1 MRNLLSL
8 SIAAALAAT
17 VMDVAPSALAAEG
30 DAAWEMPRTEYG
42 HPDLQGYWT
51 NTTLTPIERPVELG
65 EKKAYTEAEAME
77 LENAARQFEQQKA
90 EPLDAD
96 RAPPH
101 VGGAIGQE
109 ADINFSDVFTN
120 VLKVRDEYRTSMIVD
135 PTNGRFPFREDGR
148 RQDVYAQWT
157 AQGLGPSDGPEPRTP
172 GDRCLSRG
180 IPPMT
185 VTPYNNNYQ
194 IVQNKDYV
202 MLMGEMVHD
211 ARIIRLDKEHLPGT
225 GKTWLGDSVGHW
237 EGDTLVVNTKNLHP
251 QLSHFRL
258 ISTDQLELTERF
270 EIVSENAILYTVTVN
285 DPQVYTQPFTEEITL
300 MRKAPEDLIYEY
312 SCHEGNYGLMGILAG
327 ARRQELDARN

>member
-1 MRNLLSL
+1 MRTALSL
-8 SIAAALAAT
+8 AIAAALLNVSLPTHA
-17 VMDVAPSALAAEG
+17 SEG
-30 DAAWEMPRTEYG
+30 GTGWEMPRTEYG
-42 HPDLQGYWT
+42 HPDLQGFWT

-65 EKKAYTEAEAME
+65 DQKVYTETEALA
-77 LENAARQFEQQKA
+77 LENAARAFEQQKA

-96 RAPPH
+96 RAPPP

-120 VLKVRDEYRTSMIVD
+120 VLKVRGEYRTSMIVD
-135 PTNGRFPFREDGR
+135 PANGRFPFREDGR
-148 RQDVYAQWT
+148 RQDIYAKWT
-157 AQGLGPSDGPEPRTP
+157 AQGLGPSDGPEARTP

-180 IPPMT
+180 MPPMT

-211 ARIIRLDKEHLPGT
+211 ARIIRLDKEHLPGD
-225 GKTWLGDSVGHW
+225 GKNWLGDSVGRW
-237 EGDTLVVNTKNLHP
+237 EGDTLVVHTKNLRP
-251 QLSHFRL
+251 ELSHFRL
-258 ISTDQLELTERF
+258 ISTDKLELTERF
-270 EIVSENAILYTVTVN
+270 EIVSEHEILYTVTVT

-312 SCHEGNYGLMGILAG
+312 SCHEGNYGLEGILAG
-327 ARRQELDARN
+327 ARRQEWDARN

>member
-1 MRNLLSL
+1 MRTVLSL
-8 SIAAALAAT
+8 AIAAALLNISLPAE
-17 VMDVAPSALAAEG
+17 AAEG
-30 DAAWEMPRTEYG
+30 SSGWQIPRTEYG
-42 HPDLQGYWT
+42 HPNLQGFWT

-65 EKKAYTEAEAME
+65 DKKAYTEAEALE
-77 LENAARQFEQQKA
+77 LENAARAFEQQKA

-96 RAPPH
+96 RAPPP

-120 VLKVRDEYRTSMIVD
+120 VLRVRGEYRTSMIVD
-135 PTNGRFPFREDGR
+135 PANGRFPFREDGR
-148 RQDVYAQWT
+148 QQDVYAKWT
-157 AQGLGPSDGPEPRTP
+157 AQGLGPSDGPEARTP

-194 IVQNKDYV
+194 IVQNKDYF

-211 ARIIRLDKEHLPGT
+211 ARIIRLDKEHFPGD
-225 GKTWLGDSVGHW
+225 GKNWLGDSVGRW
-237 EGDTLVVNTKNLHP
+237 EGDTLVVHTKNLHP

-270 EIVSENAILYTVTVN
+270 EIVSENEILYTVTVT
-285 DPQVYTQPFTEEITL
+285 DPAVYTQPFTEEITL

-312 SCHEGNYGLMGILAG
+312 SCHEGNYGLEGILAG
-327 ARRQELDARN
+327 ARRQEWDARNN